1 MKNVFL
7 ACFLAIASAAGCGGD
22 DEEGTSGSSGD
33 TGGDATSTGGD
44 ATSTGGSSC
53 TIAFDCV
60 NGACA
65 CSAGPNE
72 GNSCCD
78 PEDEGCGGISCDDH
92 CQVCS

>member
-1 MKNVFL
+1 MKKVLLAGFL
-7 ACFLAIASAAGCGGD
+7 AVALAAGCGGD
-22 DEEGTSGSSGD
+22 DEEGTTGSSGGD
-33 TGGDATSTGGD
+33 TTSTGGD
-44 ATSTGGSSC
+44 TTSTGGSSC